1 MNTNEIE
8 TIVNSNAIESQNTN
22 NGKEAKTKMQVG
34 RLLKQKKQNL
44 NHTATVIVI
53 FGNCLELYLTKENNE
68 NGFLACK
75 ACGKMYNF
83 YSADDKQPQ

>member
-8 TIVNSNAIESQNTN
+8 TIVNSNGIESKNTN
-22 NGKEAKTKMQVG
+22 NGKKQKQKCKVG
-34 RLLKQKKQNL
+34 RLLKHKKQNL

-53 FGNCLELYLTKENNE
+53 FGNCLELYFTKENNE

-75 ACGKMYNF
+75 ACGKMFNF
-83 YSADDKQPQ
+83 HSADDKQPQ